1 MNDKQVFEHLFLIA
15 SQSKD
20 PRGIVA
26 ACLVSNNEI
35 IASAASSDDG
45 ILHAED
51 ILFQEV
57 QERSVA
63 VPQGST
69 LYATLIPCSKRTT
82 PGMVDCVS
90 PIVSN
95 KISSVVY
102 GASDPDQ
109 AVLTKERL
117 SQAGIRL
124 RQVSDSEI
132 IKRCAEIFNASVTEE
147 HRNTDVKLK
156 PTE

>member
-1 MNDKQVFEHLFLIA
+1 MNDNQAFEHLFSVA
-15 SQSKD
+15 SRSKD

-45 ILHAED
+45 ILHAENV
-51 ILFQEV
+51 LFQEV
-57 QERSVA
+57 QERYVE
-63 VPQGST
+63 VPRGST
-69 LYATLIPCSKRTT
+69 LYATLIPCSRRTT
-82 PGMVDCVS
+82 PGMVDCVN

-95 KISSVVY
+95 GISSVVY

-117 SQAGIRL
+117 SQAGISL
-124 RQVSDSEI
+124 RQVSDSAI

-147 HRNTDVKLK
+147 HRGADVKLK
-156 PTE
+156 PIE